1 MGNLIRLKDGTI
13 ATVLSGEDLLY
24 LIETQMG
31 QEMKEAVVEW
41 MSEIDLQHADDEE
54 CIHELN
60 ELISEDHAHHKQLM
74 EELRTEAGTL
84 ADLICQKDLDRSAI
98 SHTVGKITC
107 LIGAEVRRC

>member
-1 MGNLIRLKDGTI
+1 MGNLIRLKVGTI

-41 MSEIDLQHADDEE
+41 MNEIDLQHADDEE

-74 EELRTEAGTL
+74 EELRTEASGSL
-84 ADLICQKDLDRSAI
+84 KLRQK
-98 SHTVGKITC
+98 
-107 LIGAEVRRC
+107 